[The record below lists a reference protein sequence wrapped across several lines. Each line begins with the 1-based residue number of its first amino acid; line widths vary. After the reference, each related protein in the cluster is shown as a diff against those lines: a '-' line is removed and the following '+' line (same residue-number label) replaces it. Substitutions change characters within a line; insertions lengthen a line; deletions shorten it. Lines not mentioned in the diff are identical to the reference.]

1 MSSLAGALDQPASY
15 THGFSAELLP
25 PNALAGGFSD
35 QDVDMNPPSTDVLP
49 KEEEETAAILG
60 VLDDGAHEEEMED
73 LFGNEAD
80 EKHDIAD
87 TKSDR

>member
-25 PNALAGGFSD
+25 ANGLAGGFND
-35 QDVDMNPPSTDVLP
+35 QDVDMNPPSTGILP
-49 KEEEETAAILG
+49 KEEEDTAAISG
-60 VLDDGAHEEEMED
+60 TLDDGTHEEEMED
-73 LFGNEAD
+73 LFGNDAD
-80 EKHDIAD
+80 EKHDVAD

>member
-1 MSSLAGALDQPASY
+1 MSSLAGALYQPASY
-15 THGFSAELLP
+15 SHGFSTGLP
-25 PNALAGGFSD
+25 PANPGGFND
-35 QDVDMNPPSTDVLP
+35 RDVDMKPPSTDVLP
-49 KEEEETAAILG
+49 KEEEDTAAISG

-80 EKHDIAD
+80 EKHDAAD